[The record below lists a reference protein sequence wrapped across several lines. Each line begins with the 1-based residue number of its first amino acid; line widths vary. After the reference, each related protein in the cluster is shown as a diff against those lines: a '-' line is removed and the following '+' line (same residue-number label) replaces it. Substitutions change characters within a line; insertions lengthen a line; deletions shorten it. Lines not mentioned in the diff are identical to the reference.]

1 VLDQREVLLELLA
14 LKDTLIFDPHFDL
27 VAHLN
32 PLNRGRRRD
41 GILLLNRDNI
51 VRVVNFTYVEIAET
65 GQGLVLHLVGQLPL
79 LDLIFGHLNLQ
90 LMSSTSRGR
99 LGRGIQRLMLL
110 ALRDI
115 RLPPIN
121 L

>member
-1 VLDQREVLLELLA
+1 VLDQLEVLLELLA
-14 LKDTLIFDPHFDL
+14 LKDTLIFDPDFDL

-41 GILLLNRDNI
+41 CILLLNRNDI
-51 VRVVNFTYVEIAET
+51 VCVVYLTNVEVAET

-90 LMSSTSRGR
+90 LMSSASRGR
-99 LGRGIQRLMLL
+99 LGRGIQRLMLEVW
-110 ALRDI
+110 RDI
-115 RLPPIN
+115 GLPPIN